1 MKDEKN
7 NLVIRAKYSE
17 EDNSEVLI
25 NLSWLSFGGQ
35 EPEADEKAKILKAVK
50 KLINQ
55 ELELYIQRTFC
66 STYAQV
72 GFRLDE

>member
-1 MKDEKN
+1 MENEKN
-7 NLVIRAKYSE
+7 NLVIKAKYSE

-25 NLSWLSFGGQ
+25 NLSWLSFGGE
-35 EPEADEKAKILKAVK
+35 EPESEEKVKILKAVK

-72 GFRLDE
+72 GFRLEG